1 MKGKFLIPI
10 ISIKLVLATL
20 SIHWMVIGG
29 SVVFGLL
36 IFSLAMIGFGFNT
49 NKLIDYNHTIK
60 KPALNYE

>member
-10 ISIKLVLATL
+10 ISITLVLAAL

-36 IFSLAMIGFGFNT
+36 IFSMAMIGFGFNT
-49 NKLIDYNHTIK
+49 SKLIDYNHIPK
-60 KPALNYE
+60 KLTLNYE

>member
-10 ISIKLVLATL
+10 ISIKLVLAAL
-20 SIHWMVIGG
+20 SIHWIIVSG

-49 NKLIDYNHTIK
+49 SKLIDYNHIPK